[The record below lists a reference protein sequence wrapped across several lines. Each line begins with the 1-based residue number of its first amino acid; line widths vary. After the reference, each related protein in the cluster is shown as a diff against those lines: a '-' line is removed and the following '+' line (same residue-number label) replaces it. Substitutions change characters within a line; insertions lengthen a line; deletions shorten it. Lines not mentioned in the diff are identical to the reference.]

1 MRAKRSSAHA
11 LRIPV
16 SEECKQKEAT
26 ATCLRLLAGLERAA
40 LLRLA
45 RSLR

>member
-11 LRIPV
+11 LRISV

-26 ATCLRLLAGLERAA
+26 ATCLLAGLERAA